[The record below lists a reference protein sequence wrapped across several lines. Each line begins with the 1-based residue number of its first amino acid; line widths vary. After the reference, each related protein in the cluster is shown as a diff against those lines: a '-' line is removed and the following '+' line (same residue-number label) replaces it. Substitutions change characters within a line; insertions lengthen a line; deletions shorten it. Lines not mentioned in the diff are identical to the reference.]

1 MPRKL
6 RKKEKQETVRS
17 ISRRCRGP
25 RLPVGDRA
33 VSEAFAAG
41 DLEQAAMMDALHR
54 EPCGADI
61 NDLILEFPLDGEPK
75 AAPCYGCGRTVEWT
89 PANLD
94 AVRIET

>member
-6 RKKEKQETVRS
+6 RKKEKETTVRS
-17 ISRRCRGP
+17 IARRCRGP
-25 RLPVGDRA
+25 RSPGGDRA

-41 DLEQAAMMDALHR
+41 DVEQAAMMDALHR

-61 NDLILEFPLDGEPK
+61 NDLILESPLDGNPK
-75 AAPCYGCGRTVEWT
+75 TGTCPGCGRTVNWT

-94 AVRIET
+94 AVRVET